1 MRYAISFHDY
11 PSDYRYP
18 SDSNTIAKLGSSGK
32 AVRDLRAVCRQLNF
46 AIEPLF
52 HSYFVLNIH
61 KHRLDISKSQLEDLA
76 TGSSRACV
84 FVRKLEI
91 RLLAPS
97 LDIRPRDKRMI
108 VNPDG
113 TAELEKESEDGP
125 EVEFAIQHMRDYLAP
140 AIASLKN
147 LQSIM

>member
-1 MRYAISFHDY
+1 MRYAISVHNYYQY
-11 PSDYRYP
+11 PSDF
-18 SDSNTIAKLGSSGK
+18 NTIAKLGGSGK
-32 AVRDLRAVCRQLNF
+32 DVRDLRAVCRQLNF

-52 HSYFVLNIH
+52 HSYFVLYIH
-61 KHRLDISKSQLEDLA
+61 KHRLDIAKSQLEDLA

-97 LDIRPRDKRMI
+97 VDVYRLAKPLTGK
-108 VNPDG
+108 PYG

-125 EVEFAIQHMRDYLAP
+125 EVECAIQHMREYLAL

-147 LQSIM
+147 LQSVM